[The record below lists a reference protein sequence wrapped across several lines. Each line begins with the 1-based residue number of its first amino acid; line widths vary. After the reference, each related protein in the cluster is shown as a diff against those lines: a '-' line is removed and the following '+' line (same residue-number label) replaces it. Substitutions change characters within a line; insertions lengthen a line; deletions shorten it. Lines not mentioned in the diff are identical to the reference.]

1 MFSLALQGAFAPGS
15 DGQLPARIKIFNWGV
30 NETKKG
36 PVIVNETTVREL
48 PLNQDAAGFDVISLD
63 YQHTTVPGS
72 EEYKRTKEPRD
83 IAAQL
88 KLDLVPGDGLYV
100 LVLNWTPTGKE
111 KAINFVD
118 LSPAPAVNDKRE
130 LVFLHS
136 VALCRQGATED
147 LHFLTLSVGDEGG
160 IETSTKESAMDP
172 KVLQE
177 LISKSVSDALKP
189 LADRLTVLETTG
201 SGAKTTIETLAADMT
216 ATKTT
221 VATLTATLAQ
231 KDREDLIL
239 DAKRAGKVIPLSAED
254 LKTVDLGMLRK
265 IVAQTPV
272 TVPVTQVTLL
282 NVADP
287 SSGISPALAMV
298 CRVTGREPQKVLEA
312 NKAKAKA

>member
-15 DGQLPARIKIFNWGV
+15 DGQLPTRIKIFKWGV

-36 PVIVNETTVREL
+36 PVILNETTVREL
-48 PLNQDAAGFDVISLD
+48 PLNQAAAGFDVISLD
-63 YQHTTVPGS
+63 FQHNTVEGS
-72 EEYKRTKEPRD
+72 EEFKRTKEPRD

-100 LVLNWTPTGKE
+100 TVLNWTPMGKE
-111 KAINFVD
+111 KAINYVD
-118 LSPAPAVNDKRE
+118 LSPAPAVNEKRE
-130 LVFLHS
+130 LVFVHS

-147 LHFLTLSVGDEGG
+147 LHFLTLSVG
-160 IETSTKESAMDP
+160 ETSTKESAMDP
-172 KVLQE
+172 KE
-177 LISKSVSDALKP
+177 LEKLVSKIISEALKP

-201 SGAKTTIETLAADMT
+201 TGAKTSIETLAADMT
-216 ATKTT
+216 ATKQT
-221 VATLTATLAQ
+221 VATLTAALAQ

-272 TVPVTQVTLL
+272 TVPVHPVTLL
-282 NVADP
+282 HATDP

-298 CRVTGREPQKVLEA
+298 CRVTGRDPQKVLEA
-312 NKAKAKA
+312 NKAKS

>member
-15 DGQLPARIKIFNWGV
+15 DGQLPTRIKIFNWGV

-36 PVIVNETTVREL
+36 PVILNDTTVREL
-48 PLNQDAAGFDVISLD
+48 PLNQAAAGFDVISLD
-63 YQHTTVPGS
+63 FQHNTVEGS
-72 EEYKRTKEPRD
+72 EEFKRTKEPRD

-88 KLDLVPGDGLYV
+88 QLDLVPGDGLYV
-100 LVLNWTPTGKE
+100 TVLNWTPTGKD
-111 KAINFVD
+111 KAINYVD
-118 LSPAPAVNDKRE
+118 LSPAPAVNSKRE
-130 LVFLHS
+130 LVFIHS

-147 LHFLTLSVGDEGG
+147 LHFLTLSVG
-160 IETSTKESAMDP
+160 ETSTKESAMDP
-172 KVLQE
+172 KDLQE
-177 LISKSVSDALKP
+177 LISKSISDALKP
-189 LADRLTVLETTG
+189 LTDRLTVLETTG
-201 SGAKTTIETLAADMT
+201 TGAKTSIETLAADMT
-216 ATKTT
+216 ATKQT

-272 TVPVTQVTLL
+272 TVPVSQVTLL